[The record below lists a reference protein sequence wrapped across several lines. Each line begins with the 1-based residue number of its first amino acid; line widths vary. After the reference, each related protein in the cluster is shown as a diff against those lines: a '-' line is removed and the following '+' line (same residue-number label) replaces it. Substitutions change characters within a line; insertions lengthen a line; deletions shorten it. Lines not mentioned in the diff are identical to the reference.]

1 MAFHVV
7 STWYGRTSEDF
18 VFWYRYGKKVKKLM
32 MIWHILVG
40 STISFI
46 DYSTSSSRWG
56 IP

>member
-1 MAFHVV
+1 
-7 STWYGRTSEDF
+7 
-18 VFWYRYGKKVKKLM
+18 M

-56 IP
+56 IHTGILSLLSLSLSLSRLGTLLVLLEVL